1 MRDKI
6 KWLWSFYRNYRYVL
20 AVLIILTPVQV
31 AFQVAIPR
39 LIEFTVDF
47 VKSGEIPDDSAA
59 RLVTDYGSSMGLS
72 PEATFALA
80 LVLFG
85 LCASVLYA
93 FVQSHRAWMNV
104 RLEWLFRQF
113 TFDKIT
119 RLGPDFFNRF
129 RTGDLVTRMTDD
141 VEQKLSWFACSGVF
155 RFYEAL
161 VMVIFTLTM
170 MIIIDPML
178 TLFSA
183 GPLPILIL
191 IFFKSASRLDKRYDN
206 LQKRISDFND
216 VMEAC
221 FSGIRVVK
229 SYVREKAQK
238 SVFGEV
244 AAERKA
250 AEISTVKTMTIVDS
264 LYMYIWQVGIVIVL
278 IAGGYMV
285 INAGLSLGKL
295 VAFIYY
301 VVYLVFPMF
310 DIGQFLVK
318 SRQSAVSIDRLTELT
333 EMKPMVRDN
342 GGQPVNGHAE
352 GKISFKEVTFS
363 FPDSDQQIIN
373 DISLDIEPGETVAFV
388 GKIGAGKTW
397 LINLLPRL
405 VDPVSGS
412 VELDGRNLKELKL
425 GELRE
430 HIGYVPQEPI
440 LYSDTIRN
448 NILMGRDHISDE
460 IVDWAVDVSQ
470 LKNEIE
476 TFPNGLE
483 TYVGTKGVSLSGG
496 QKQRLALARAL
507 AGKPKVLIL
516 DDCTSALDSSTE
528 ANLWGRLH
536 EVMPNM
542 TALLITHRPDTL
554 ESVDRIYVLEDGRV
568 SEIGTHKEL
577 IERGEQY
584 SRIYRRYQLNEQVAS

>member
-20 AVLIILTPVQV
+20 AVLIILTPLQV
-31 AFQVAIPR
+31 AFQVSIPR

-47 VKSGEIPDDSAA
+47 VKTGEIPDNSAA
-59 RLVTDYGSSMGLS
+59 RMVTDYGSSMGLS
-72 PEATFALA
+72 PEAAFAMV

-238 SVFGEV
+238 SVFGDV
-244 AAERKA
+244 ATERKA

-285 INAGLSLGKL
+285 INSGLSLGKL

-333 EMKPMVRDN
+333 EVEPMVRDN
-342 GGQPVNGHAE
+342 GGQPVNGHTE
-352 GKISFKEVTFS
+352 GRISFKDVTFF
-363 FPDSDQQIIN
+363 FPGSDHQIIN
-373 DISLDIEPGETVAFV
+373 DISLDIEAGETVAFV

-425 GELRE
+425 GKLRE
-430 HIGYVPQEPI
+430 YIGYVPQEPI

-448 NILMGRDHISDE
+448 NILMGRDHISNE
-460 IVDWAVDVSQ
+460 IVNWAVDVSQ
-470 LKNEIE
+470 LKDEIE
-476 TFPNGLE
+476 TFPKGLE

-568 SEIGTHKEL
+568 SEVGTHKEL
-577 IERGEQY
+577 IERGKQY